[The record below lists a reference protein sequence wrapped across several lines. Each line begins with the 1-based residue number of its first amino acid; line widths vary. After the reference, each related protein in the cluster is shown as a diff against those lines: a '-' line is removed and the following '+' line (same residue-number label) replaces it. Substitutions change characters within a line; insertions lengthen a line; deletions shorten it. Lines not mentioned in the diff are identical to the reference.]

1 MSKLDSLFSWKT
13 LVNAARIR
21 NFEPILRI
29 LEEVEPDT
37 VPDIWYHR
45 KCPFIFTMKKTL
57 ERIKNEKESGSSE
70 CTSSQSEPVRRSVRS
85 PSSELL
91 LPKKCLICSKP
102 KYIRNTRTHEKL
114 VLCTDLRADRTLKMA
129 ALKKTDGKMMI
140 ACSHELVAKEV
151 YYHRTCYQSFTREFL
166 SNKNSESEHCSDKST
181 AFEKVANFLSHL
193 IKNPQVVELTKL
205 TSLLETQLLEEEVES
220 ETVIKSA
227 KENLKR
233 KIETEFTEINFV
245 QIGRQCYAYPDTVEI
260 SEVITQLETT
270 KKEHKEL
277 KALSDAEKLVTKCAL
292 TVREVKEKSVNL
304 PWPRKTSEL
313 KNENFHCPNLLDLLY
328 TIETVIYS
336 RPGLW
341 YYQWTSQNS

>member
-1 MSKLDSLFSWKT
+1 M
-13 LVNAARIR
+13 AARIR

-29 LEEVEPDT
+29 LEEVQPNT
-37 VPDIWYHR
+37 VRDIWYHR
-45 KCPFIFTMKKTL
+45 KCWSIFTMRKTL
-57 ERIKNEKESGSSE
+57 EHIKNEKESGSSE

-193 IKNPQVVELTKL
+193 IKNPCLVELTKL
-205 TSLLETQLLEEEVES
+205 TSILKTQLLEEEVEF
-220 ETVIKSA
+220 ETVIKPT
-227 KENLKR
+227 KKNLKR
-233 KIETEFTEINFV
+233 KIETEFREINFV
-245 QIGRQCYAYPDTVEI
+245 QIG
-260 SEVITQLETT
+260 
-270 KKEHKEL
+270 
-277 KALSDAEKLVTKCAL
+277 
-292 TVREVKEKSVNL
+292 
-304 PWPRKTSEL
+304 
-313 KNENFHCPNLLDLLY
+313 
-328 TIETVIYS
+328 
-336 RPGLW
+336 
-341 YYQWTSQNS
+341 